1 MDLKDAVVVEVD
13 VREPGSSN
21 RAKRLRRDGKLPA
34 VLYGE
39 GRPSRTVTCSPRE
52 VVEILRSEHGQNSIL
67 TLKVA
72 DGRKQTAMVHDYTV
86 DPVSRKLLHVDF
98 KRIDLKVAVEVN
110 VPIEL
115 AGDPRGVKLED
126 GILEQ
131 VIREVLVRCLPT
143 VIPDSLVIDVSD
155 LEIGDAVHVS
165 DLPAA
170 DGVEILG
177 DPDQTV
183 ATVAPPTVA
192 EVEAEEEEDL
202 LGEAPEP
209 ELIGGKGGSDEDD
222 DDS

>member
-39 GRPSRTVTCSPRE
+39 GRPARTVTCSPRE

-72 DGRKQTAMVHDYTV
+72 DGRKQTAMVHDYAV
-86 DPVSRKLLHVDF
+86 DPISRKLLHVDF

-115 AGDPRGVKLED
+115 AGESRGVKLD
-126 GILEQ
+126 SGILDQ

-143 VIPDSLVIDVSD
+143 VIPDSLVVDVSD
-155 LEIGDAVHVS
+155 LGIGDAVHIS
-165 DLPAA
+165 DLHAA

-183 ATVAPPTVA
+183 ATVAPPTVI
-192 EVEAEEEEDL
+192 EVETEEEEEDL
-202 LGEAPEP
+202 LGAAPEP
-209 ELIGGKGGSDEDD
+209 ELIGGKGVSDEEDE
-222 DDS
+222 S